1 MEHTSF
7 YVGYCKNYYRSCGI
21 FLVDCIKFEGSYLV
35 KKSYSV
41 RFRLDIF
48 KKPWPFFTT
57 LTRYAKLCFYLNFQ
71 PDILIVNCIYILLS
85 GYCSVSQECI
95 SIKKCPY
102 TKELFSQVKSTSNPD
117 EKAQLIQAIR
127 LRVCGE
133 PSDRTVCCEID
144 QGKIFLNFSLFK
156 FFVLFFNLLIW

>member
-1 MEHTSF
+1 M
-7 YVGYCKNYYRSCGI
+7 
-21 FLVDCIKFEGSYLV
+21 
-35 KKSYSV
+35 
-41 RFRLDIF
+41 
-48 KKPWPFFTT
+48 
-57 LTRYAKLCFYLNFQ
+57 CFYLNLQ

-144 QGKIFLNFSLFK
+144 QGKIFLKFIITYLSFLYFFFQSSNSLNEYQK
-156 FFVLFFNLLIW
+156 L

>member
-1 MEHTSF
+1 MT
-7 YVGYCKNYYRSCGI
+7 
-21 FLVDCIKFEGSYLV
+21 
-35 KKSYSV
+35 
-41 RFRLDIF
+41 
-48 KKPWPFFTT
+48 FFTI
-57 LTRYAKLCFYLNFQ
+57 LTRYAKLCFYLNLQ
-71 PDILIVNCIYILLS
+71 PDILIVNSIYILLS

-144 QGKIFLNFSLFK
+144 QGKIFLKISHY
-156 FFVLFFNLLIW
+156 FFGPIYSFLLVSNKNLSFLLSNTLST

>member
-1 MEHTSF
+1 ME
-7 YVGYCKNYYRSCGI
+7 V
-21 FLVDCIKFEGSYLV
+21 FLLDCNKFKGSYPV
-35 KKSYSV
+35 KKSFLV
-41 RFRLDIF
+41 RFMLDIF
-48 KKPWPFFTT
+48 KKPWTFFTI
-57 LTRYAKLCFYLNFQ
+57 LTRYVKLRFYSNFQ
-71 PDILIVNCIYILLS
+71 PDILISNCIYILLS

-144 QGKIFLNFSLFK
+144 QGKILF
-156 FFVLFFNLLIW
+156 

>member
-1 MEHTSF
+1 MEVLCLMALNLKGLTLR
-7 YVGYCKNYYRSCGI
+7 RSLIQSDLC
-21 FLVDCIKFEGSYLV
+21 
-35 KKSYSV
+35 
-41 RFRLDIF
+41 
-48 KKPWPFFTT
+48 WPFLKSLDFFFTI
-57 LTRYAKLCFYLNFQ
+57 LRRNIKLCFYSNFQ
-71 PDILIVNCIYILLS
+71 PDILISNCIYILLS

-144 QGKIFLNFSLFK
+144 QGKIFFLNLSLFK
-156 FFVLFFNLLIW
+156 FFVVFPYLLIC

>member
-1 MEHTSF
+1 MLD
-7 YVGYCKNYYRSCGI
+7 G
-21 FLVDCIKFEGSYLV
+21 IKFEGSYPA
-35 KKSYSV
+35 KKSYLV
-41 RFRLDIF
+41 RFMLAIF
-48 KKPWPFFTT
+48 KKPWLFFTI
-57 LTRYAKLCFYLNFQ
+57 LRRNIKLCFYSNFQ
-71 PDILIVNCIYILLS
+71 PDILISNCIYILLS

-144 QGKIFLNFSLFK
+144 QGKIFLK
-156 FFVLFFNLLIW
+156 FIIIYFFFLSFNLLNEYK

>member
-1 MEHTSF
+1 MEVF
-7 YVGYCKNYYRSCGI
+7 CLIALNLKV
-21 FLVDCIKFEGSYLV
+21 YLV
-35 KKSYSV
+35 KKSDLGWNFLKSLDLF
-41 RFRLDIF
+41 FRI
-48 KKPWPFFTT
+48 
-57 LTRYAKLCFYLNFQ
+57 LTRYAKLCFCLNFQ
-71 PDILIVNCIYILLS
+71 HDILILNCIYILLS

-144 QGKIFLNFSLFK
+144 QGKILFK
-156 FFVLFFNLLIW
+156 ISHYLGVFFQSSNLLNEYQQL

>member
-1 MEHTSF
+1 M
-7 YVGYCKNYYRSCGI
+7 I
-21 FLVDCIKFEGSYLV
+21 
-35 KKSYSV
+35 
-41 RFRLDIF
+41 
-48 KKPWPFFTT
+48 
-57 LTRYAKLCFYLNFQ
+57 LTRYVKLCFYSNFK
-71 PDILIVNCIYILLS
+71 PDILISNRIYILLS

-144 QGKIFLNFSLFK
+144 QGKIFFLNLSLFK
-156 FFVLFFNLLIW
+156 FFVVFPYLLICWMNISNYYQITNTFSRLAGLAFFQPI

>member
-1 MEHTSF
+1 MT
-7 YVGYCKNYYRSCGI
+7 
-21 FLVDCIKFEGSYLV
+21 
-35 KKSYSV
+35 
-41 RFRLDIF
+41 
-48 KKPWPFFTT
+48 FFTI
-57 LTRYAKLCFYLNFQ
+57 LTRYAKLCFYLNLQ
-71 PDILIVNCIYILLS
+71 PDILIVNSIYILLS

-144 QGKIFLNFSLFK
+144 QGKIFFKNSHYFFGPIYSFLLVSNKNLSFLLSNSLST
-156 FFVLFFNLLIW
+156 

>member
-1 MEHTSF
+1 MT
-7 YVGYCKNYYRSCGI
+7 
-21 FLVDCIKFEGSYLV
+21 
-35 KKSYSV
+35 
-41 RFRLDIF
+41 
-48 KKPWPFFTT
+48 FFTI
-57 LTRYAKLCFYLNFQ
+57 LTRYAKLCFYLNLQ
-71 PDILIVNCIYILLS
+71 PDILIVNSIYILLS

-144 QGKIFLNFSLFK
+144 QGKIFKK
-156 FFVLFFNLLIW
+156 FLVIFLVWSIPSFWWAIRIWVFFIQTSHRGWSTAKSMCKIL

>member
-1 MEHTSF
+1 ME
-7 YVGYCKNYYRSCGI
+7 V
-21 FLVDCIKFEGSYLV
+21 FLLDCIKFEGSYPV
-35 KKSYSV
+35 KKSDLV
-41 RFRLDIF
+41 RFRVDIF
-48 KKPWPFFTT
+48 KKPWSFFTII
-57 LTRYAKLCFYLNFQ
+57 TRYSKLCFYLNFQ
-71 PDILIVNCIYILLS
+71 PDILIVNCVYILLS

-144 QGKIFLNFSLFK
+144 QGKIFFLICHYLNFLY
-156 FFVLFFNLLIW
+156 FFPIF

>member
-1 MEHTSF
+1 M
-7 YVGYCKNYYRSCGI
+7 I
-21 FLVDCIKFEGSYLV
+21 
-35 KKSYSV
+35 
-41 RFRLDIF
+41 
-48 KKPWPFFTT
+48 
-57 LTRYAKLCFYLNFQ
+57 LTRYVKLCFYSNFQ

-144 QGKIFLNFSLFK
+144 QGKILFLISHYFK
-156 FFVLFFNLLIW
+156 FFCTFFQSSNLLNEYQKL